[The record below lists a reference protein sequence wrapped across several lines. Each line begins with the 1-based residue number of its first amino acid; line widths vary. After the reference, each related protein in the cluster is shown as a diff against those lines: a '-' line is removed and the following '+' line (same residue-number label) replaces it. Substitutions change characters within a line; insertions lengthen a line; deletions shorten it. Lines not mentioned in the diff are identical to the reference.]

1 MEYTVEM
8 ADRIAEKLRAL
19 PPMDASKTRLNK
31 QGVVI
36 HLAGEIAALQE
47 RGYTLEQV
55 AESLRG
61 SGLEIT
67 TPTLKSYLQRS
78 KRNPNRG
85 RRKASPARA
94 REAAPAPQPG
104 RQGIARDAPKGASAE
119 ATPNTPKSTKSEFI
133 TADRQKL

>member
-1 MEYTVEM
+1 MDYTVEM
-8 ADRIAEKLRAL
+8 ADRIAEKLRKL
-19 PPMDASKTRLNK
+19 PPVDPSQARLNK
-31 QGVVI
+31 QGVVR

-47 RGYTLEQV
+47 RGYTLEQI

-78 KRNPNRG
+78 KRNRARP
-85 RRKASPARA
+85 RRKAPPGQAA
-94 REAAPAPQPG
+94 QPAPAPQPSRPG
-104 RQGIARDAPKGASAE
+104 PAREAPRGGPE
-119 ATPNTPKSTKSEFI
+119 APPNAPKSTKSEFI